1 MIEYKNKQIKNR
13 FYTKEGVL
21 DKTDVEEIELQ
32 NIGKGETKYF
42 PNDCNISVVWAKV
55 YKKEFL
61 ENNNLVFIEGIK
73 RMPDTIFNM
82 LAFEKAQNIKCCD
95 IYEYHYRI
103 NKNSI
108 TQNYDENIINDINIF
123 LEEVDNYIKQF
134 NKNNRFKNTYY
145 IAILVK
151 IIQIY
156 EIYIYN
162 NKVKELE
169 QFIKSKQYNSY
180 LKKLNK
186 ISIEKINLYQKLM
199 LKAIKNK
206 KIFII
211 KILTKI
217 KKFLK
222 KFQNKCGQ
230 K

>member
-95 IYEYHYRI
+95 IYEYHHRI

-134 NKNNRFKNTYY
+134 NKN
-145 IAILVK
+145 
-151 IIQIY
+151 
-156 EIYIYN
+156 
-162 NKVKELE
+162 
-169 QFIKSKQYNSY
+169 
-180 LKKLNK
+180 
-186 ISIEKINLYQKLM
+186 IN
-199 LKAIKNK
+199 
-206 KIFII
+206 
-211 KILTKI
+211 
-217 KKFLK
+217 
-222 KFQNKCGQ
+222 C
-230 K
+230 